1 MNAVLISSE
10 SRMLIKEQID
20 EIISS
25 SQNIINYDLDNCSIE
40 DIINEASYINL
51 IEEQKYIIVKN
62 CNIFSS
68 AKMKKE
74 DENLLTKYLQDPNLN
89 TTIIFTLQKSISLKN
104 PIVSIIK
111 KQYKIIEIPKMNE
124 YNLVKKIMSDLKKQH
139 YNIDYETSKYIV
151 KNCLNNYDLIFNEL
165 EKIKIFYGDKKDIL
179 LNDVKNLIS
188 NNIEDNVFKLVNSVI
203 EKDDKMYK
211 YFQDLKLFKEDPIK
225 LIVLIAREYRYMYIL
240 KNVQDMDEQE
250 LCKKLKIQKWQLDK
264 FKRNAYSYK
273 SEELK
278 ENIQSLFNLDKNI
291 KNGKIDKYLGF
302 ELFMLNLN

>member
-111 KQYKIIEIPKMNE
+111 KQYKIYHCN
-124 YNLVKKIMSDLKKQH
+124 KK
-139 YNIDYETSKYIV
+139 
-151 KNCLNNYDLIFNEL
+151 
-165 EKIKIFYGDKKDIL
+165 
-179 LNDVKNLIS
+179 
-188 NNIEDNVFKLVNSVI
+188 
-203 EKDDKMYK
+203 
-211 YFQDLKLFKEDPIK
+211 
-225 LIVLIAREYRYMYIL
+225 
-240 KNVQDMDEQE
+240 
-250 LCKKLKIQKWQLDK
+250 
-264 FKRNAYSYK
+264 
-273 SEELK
+273 
-278 ENIQSLFNLDKNI
+278 
-291 KNGKIDKYLGF
+291 
-302 ELFMLNLN
+302 

>member
-124 YNLVKKIMSDLKKQH
+124 YNLVKKIMSDLKKQR

-165 EKIKIFYGDKKDIL
+165 EKIKIFYGEKKDIL
-179 LNDVKNLIS
+179 LNDVKNLNS

-225 LIVLIAREYRYMYIL
+225 LIVLIAREYRYMYII

-250 LCKKLKIQKWQLDK
+250 LCKKLKIQKWQLDR

-291 KNGKIDKYLGF
+291 KIGKIDKYLGF